1 MVRKS
6 ILIQGLAVALIATAA
21 YSFMGCQ
28 PHEGSEDQLKADV
41 DSFATLYFNWHFPQ
55 TFKYCT
61 PQSEKW
67 LRYAASN
74 VHQADVDALR
84 EKADDATIE
93 IQDIDFG
100 DDEVTATV
108 HVNVAHFLQMDT
120 IGKAARLIDQATFQL
135 HMEIHEGKWKINL
148 NTLPTPNKE

>member
-6 ILIQGLAVALIATAA
+6 ILIQGLAVAVIATAA

-41 DSFATLYFNWHFPQ
+41 DSFATLYFNWHFPKAI
-55 TFKYCT
+55 KYCT
-61 PQSEKW
+61 PESEKW

-74 VHQADVDALR
+74 VHEADVEALR
-84 EKADDATIE
+84 EKPDDAAIE
-93 IQDIDFG
+93 IQGINFG

-108 HVNVAHFLQMDT
+108 NISVTHFLQMDT
-120 IGKAARLIDQATFQL
+120 IGKVAHLIDQASFQVP
-135 HMEIHEGKWKINL
+135 MEIHEGKWKVKL
-148 NTLPTPNKE
+148 EALPH